1 MAHLITGDL
10 ALETT
15 TSTGTGALTLAGAVT
30 GHQTFAQSG
39 AADGDTIEIMIRAVD
54 ANGIPTG
61 DWERSICTYSTTGPT
76 ITRSTVLQSSNSDA
90 AVNFSAGTKR
100 VYRVATR
107 EHEQLY
113 SAAIVQN
120 PDVVTGGSVVMGD
133 VTYARQIHFYYGDYL

>member
-15 TSTGTGALTLAGAVT
+15 ISTGTGALTLAGAVT
-30 GHQTFAQSG
+30 GHQTLAQSG
-39 AADGDTIEIMIRAVD
+39 AANGDTIELMIRAVD
-54 ANGIPTG
+54 SSGIPTG
-61 DWERSICTYSTTGPT
+61 DWERSICTYSTTGPS
-76 ITRSTVLQSSNSDA
+76 ITRSVIASSNSNA

-113 SAAIVQN
+113 QAAIVQN
-120 PDVVTGGSVVMGD
+120 PAVVTGGTVVMGD
-133 VTYARQIHFYYGDYL
+133 LTSAMQVHLFYGDYL